1 MPRRNVFPAGAIPR
15 VCTQCGQHFRP
26 MTEREWAH
34 NRRQHELLSL
44 KHNPAIYETPRKS
57 EG

>member
-1 MPRRNVFPAGAIPR
+1 MPRRRILPVGAIPR
-15 VCTQCGQHFRP
+15 VCAMCHRHFHP

-44 KHNPAIYETPRKS
+44 KHNPAAYAAPRKS